1 MLTTQARAR
10 TVRISLNCHWAGL
23 QATES
28 GHFPD
33 TQDSREYRGW
43 VDTNGRKTAGICSY
57 VRLVEKGGEH
67 SSKAAKKADRI
78 HEGLS
83 PAWIYARFG
92 GPSIPCV
99 GPFCLSLKSAF
110 SNAYRQSQVT

>member
-67 SSKAAKKADRI
+67 SSKAAKKADGI
-78 HEGLS
+78 HEGFHQLGYTPDS
-83 PAWIYARFG
+83 VDLRFPAWV
-92 GPSIPCV
+92 PSV
-99 GPFCLSLKSAF
+99 LA
-110 SNAYRQSQVT
+110 